1 MREQMETD
9 QIRAGASR
17 AESSTVG
24 ECTRSS
30 VRWRSVEWRR
40 VRIDLGS
47 VGQSRAEK
55 GRVEQTWGGVA
66 HSSRVA
72 KGGVE
77 LGRRILQGMSRR
89 GVE

>member
-17 AESSTVG
+17 AESGIVG

-55 GRVEQTWGGVA
+55 GRVEQTCGGVA
-66 HSSRVA
+66 YSRVA